1 MSLTRVFL
9 GSPSRGPDWSD
20 RTGGSSP
27 QNKNDCGMVGLLS
40 RLELLHHSP
49 RLGSSGTETHR
60 HSLQRKSPVSQTKT
74 VVGWEHHIGGGWTLT
89 GLMGVTSHL
98 CASVSSPV
106 NGDTVKAKSRR
117 LGLKMPCRCQG
128 LMVFPTVF
136 SGRPSIPREQSPQWT
151 LSYRHVTFS
160 PQTKDRGCGDGKVS
174 QQGMSSCPKGQ
185 TKGLRGGE
193 RQPQAPC
200 EQGLAQVAQ
209 NLKLSPR
216 LAQAS
221 GKEPNLQLISQD
233 LLINHHGPLL
243 SAWALSGRNNIGR
256 TFIYSPTSHSGK
268 DT

>member
-1 MSLTRVFL
+1 MGAPHRWRLGPHRPYGGHLPPLCLSFLTGQWGYCEGQVKATWSENAIAVLGSHGVFL
-9 GSPSRGPDWSD
+9 
-20 RTGGSSP
+20 
-27 QNKNDCGMVGLLS
+27 QAV
-40 RLELLHHSP
+40 
-49 RLGSSGTETHR
+49 
-60 HSLQRKSPVSQTKT
+60 
-74 VVGWEHHIGGGWTLT
+74 
-89 GLMGVTSHL
+89 
-98 CASVSSPV
+98 
-106 NGDTVKAKSRR
+106 
-117 LGLKMPCRCQG
+117 
-128 LMVFPTVF
+128 

-151 LSYRHVTFS
+151 LSYRHVTFG

-174 QQGMSSCPKGQ
+174 EQGMSSCPKGQ

-200 EQGLAQVAQ
+200 EQGLARVAQ

-243 SAWALSGRNNIGR
+243 SAWALSGRSNIGR
-256 TFIYSPTSHSGK
+256 TFIYSPTSHSGT